1 MRTLVA
7 LDLSYTNTGI
17 AVFYD
22 GVFQPDISTTKGTK
36 PTDGT
41 DIQRTDAILKEIYKV
56 TDTVERSREKP
67 QIFIEDYAFARMQ
80 NREKMGELGGVVK
93 HGLWTAGY
101 TVTTLPIA
109 TIRKVVTGK
118 GNADKALVMMS
129 LLKNYGLTIPQNDLA
144 DAAAVGI
151 TGDYVMQYRED
162 NSVILRLPVD
172 VKEALKGY
180 LKNR

>member
-22 GVFQPDISTTKGTK
+22 GVFQESISRTRGTK
-36 PTDGT
+36 PTEGN
-41 DIQRTDAILKEIYKV
+41 DIQRADTLLKEIFAV
-56 TDTVERSREKP
+56 CEQVELSRETP
-67 QIFIEDYAFARMQ
+67 EVFIEDYAFARMQ

-93 HGLWTAGY
+93 HGLWKRQY
-101 TVTTLPIA
+101 KVTTLPIA

-118 GNADKALVMMS
+118 GNADKTLVALS
-129 LLKNYGLTIPQNDLA
+129 LLSKWGILITQNDLA

-151 TGDYVMQYRED
+151 TGDFIMQYRED
-162 NSVILRLPVD
+162 NSTILRLPAD
-172 VKEALKGY
+172 VSAALKGY

>member
-1 MRTLVA
+1 MRTLIA

-22 GVFQPDISTTKGTK
+22 SVFQPDLSGTKGTK

-41 DIQRTDAILKEIYKV
+41 DIQRTDAILKEIFHIADVV
-56 TDTVERSREKP
+56 TRSREKP

-93 HGLWTAGY
+93 HGLWLEDY

-109 TIRKVVTGK
+109 TIRKVITGK
-118 GNADKALVMMS
+118 GNADKTLVALS
-129 LLKNYGLTIPQNDLA
+129 LLSKYGLMLTQNDLA
-144 DAAAVGI
+144 DAAALGI
-151 TGDYVMQYRED
+151 TGDYIMQYMED
-162 NSVILRLPVD
+162 NSVILHLPAD
-172 VKEALKGY
+172 VREGLKGY

>member
-7 LDLSYTNTGI
+7 LDLSYTATGI

-22 GVFQPDISTTKGTK
+22 GAFQADLSKTVSSTPKSGSH
-36 PTDGT
+36 
-41 DIQRTDAILKEIYKV
+41 
-56 TDTVERSREKP
+56 VERADLVLKAVLALVDTITLSREQPK
-67 QIFIEDYAFARMQ
+67 IFIEDYAFARMQ
-80 NREKMGELGGVVK
+80 NREAMGELGGIVK
-93 HGLWTAGY
+93 HGLWSAGLD
-101 TVTTLPIA
+101 VTTLPIA
-109 TIRKVVTGK
+109 TIRKTVTGK
-118 GNADKALVMMS
+118 GNADKTLVALS
-129 LLKNYGLTIPQNDLA
+129 LLSKWGLLITQNDLA

-151 TGDYVMQYRED
+151 TGDYVMQYKED